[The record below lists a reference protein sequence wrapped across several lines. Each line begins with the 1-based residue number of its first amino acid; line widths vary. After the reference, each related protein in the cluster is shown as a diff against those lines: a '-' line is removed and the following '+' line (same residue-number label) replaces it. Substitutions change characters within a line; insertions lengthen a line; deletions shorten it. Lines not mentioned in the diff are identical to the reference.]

1 MTTENSEQ
9 TRKTKVGCGT
19 IILLAIVLI
28 GGLFYFYIS
37 GLANGFSNS

>member
-1 MTTENSEQ
+1 MTTENNEQ

-19 IILLAIVLI
+19 MILVSVGVIC
-28 GGLFYFYIS
+28 LFIYFYIS